1 MENVENKTEEKEIE
15 PYDFDY
21 WQDYFENMLIHQAE
35 GESYV

>member
-21 WQDYFENMLIHQAE
+21 WQDYFLAKEFGYSIK
-35 GESYV
+35 

>member
-1 MENVENKTEEKEIE
+1 MENSKKEPEEKEIE

-35 GESYV
+35 GESYA

>member
-1 MENVENKTEEKEIE
+1 MSEEKEKE
-15 PYDFDY
+15 QEEQYDFDY